1 MSPMNT
7 MALEDGIHSA
17 DLDLKGTVVVVEEVK
32 ALTAS
37 AIPVKPPAEWFANPG
52 LKSVS
57 PLTITADGQVFGHI
71 AAWHTSHIG
80 MAGSVKPP
88 KSRSN
93 YAFFKTGVVETAHGD
108 FVDVGQITL
117 SGGHADLSATAASA
131 VEHYDNTM
139 SAIMDVNAGE
149 DRHGIWV
156 AGALRPSVTP
166 EQIRVIRASAV
177 SGDWRPINGRLELV
191 AVCAVNCPGFPIPRT
206 LVSSGATVSLVAAGI
221 EPIIEQ
227 TLRKRASIDIESGIQ
242 AGVTIFHERIRNVEA
257 VLASAQMDQ
266 LRHRVRMPAPVVSSA
281 SVESL
286 RSRVHS
292 KSKGE
297 DPVVAALRQKV
308 RPNFR

>member
-1 MSPMNT
+1 MNT

-17 DLDLKGTVVVVEEVK
+17 DLNLKGTVVVMEEAK

-37 AIPVKPPAEWFANPG
+37 AIPVKPPTDWFANPN

-57 PLTITADGQVFGHI
+57 PLTITSDGRVYGHI

-93 YAFFKTGVVETAHGD
+93 YAFFKTGVVETAQGD
-108 FVDVGQITL
+108 FIDVGQITL

-139 SAIMDVNAGE
+139 SAVMDVNAGE

-156 AGALRPSVTP
+156 AGALRPGVTP

-206 LVSSGATVSLVAAGI
+206 MVASGATLSLVAAGI

-227 TLRKRASIDIESGIQ
+227 ALKRQAAIDIESGIQ
-242 AGVTIFHERIRNVEA
+242 AGVNIFHERIRNVEA

-266 LRHRVRMPAPVVSSA
+266 LRHRVRMPKPVTASA
-281 SVESL
+281 DIAEL
-286 RSRVHS
+286 RSRVHA
-292 KSKGE
+292 KTE
-297 DPVVAALRQKV
+297 DSVVAALRQRV
-308 RPNFR
+308 RSPRA